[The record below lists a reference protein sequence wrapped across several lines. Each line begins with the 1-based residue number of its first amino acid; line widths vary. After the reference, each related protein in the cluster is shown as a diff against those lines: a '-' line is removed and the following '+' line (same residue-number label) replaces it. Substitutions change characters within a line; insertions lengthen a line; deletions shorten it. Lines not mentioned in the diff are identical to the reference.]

1 MRINS
6 SSPSNQP
13 ACKHRLRHLLQT
25 ILSLYVQNTTL
36 TSFSFFWVTT
46 ILTSHGQRYHCGVG
60 GSGRQP
66 FICFEREERF
76 NEYKSI
82 ILKGMAWGLNPLK
95 LKTVF
100 SHALSLSFDVPLSL
114 QFLFSCGEA
123 WGTCFYM
130 FLAIA
135 ICPPVQQFLHLP
147 DAGWCWLGFSR
158 CIQGKALGE
167 RNHVG
172 KAALTPCQF
181 FLKCWSAATLPQ
193 CAETI
198 FE

>member
-1 MRINS
+1 MRHKQQ
-6 SSPSNQP
+6 QP
-13 ACKHRLRHLLQT
+13 KQPTSLQAST
-25 ILSLYVQNTTL
+25 ETL
-36 TSFSFFWVTT
+36 TSNNVKLIRPKYNIDMCFLFWVTT
-46 ILTSHGQRYHCGVG
+46 IFTSHGQRYHCGVG

-82 ILKGMAWGLNPLK
+82 ILKGMSWGLNPLK